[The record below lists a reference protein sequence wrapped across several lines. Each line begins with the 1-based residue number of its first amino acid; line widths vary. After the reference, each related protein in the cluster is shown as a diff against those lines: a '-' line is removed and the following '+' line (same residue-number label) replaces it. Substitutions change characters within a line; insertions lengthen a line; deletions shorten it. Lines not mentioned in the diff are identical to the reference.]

1 MHIYLTLMK
10 RNSMKSKH
18 TKVIEALE
26 GLVQDLHLMENR
38 MRHYSIAKED
48 YLILDD
54 MKKSIENK
62 KKVSDI
68 CSSCKTSIEE
78 KKENNVG

>member
-1 MHIYLTLMK
+1 
-10 RNSMKSKH
+10 MKSKH

-48 YLILDD
+48 YLTLDD

-62 KKVSDI
+62 KKEIDQFIKEFGVSTKRI
-68 CSSCKTSIEE
+68 SQFK
-78 KKENNVG
+78 G